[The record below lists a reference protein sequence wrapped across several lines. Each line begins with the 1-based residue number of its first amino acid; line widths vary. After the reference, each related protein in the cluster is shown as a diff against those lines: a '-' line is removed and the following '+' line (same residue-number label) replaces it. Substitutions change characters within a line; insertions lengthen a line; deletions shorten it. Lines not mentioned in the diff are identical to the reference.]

1 MSARV
6 VVKLGGEV
14 IRDAALGAVA
24 AELAALAKQRSVV
37 VVHGGGPQ
45 TTALQKALGQTP
57 NIVGGR
63 RVTDAATLDAIKMAV
78 AGQANVDLCAALTA
92 AGAKPVGLHGA
103 SSAVIRAKQRPPR
116 IYSGAGP
123 DPVDLGH
130 VGDVEGFDQGLLEL
144 LSGAGYLPVLA
155 CIGADSSGNV
165 YNINADIVATRV
177 AAALGAS
184 DLMALMD
191 VPGVLANRD
200 DPSTRFAKLGVAEA
214 KQLIADGV
222 VAGGMIPKLEE
233 SFVALEAGVPRVH
246 LLNRGLAEAAA
257 SPGSVGTLL
266 TNDSLAM
273 IRSRSS

>member
-14 IRDAALGAVA
+14 IRG
-24 AELAALAKQRSVV
+24 AALASVATELCELAKLRSVV

-92 AGAKPVGLHGA
+92 AGARPVGLHGA

-116 IYSGAGP
+116 VYSGAGP
-123 DPVDLGH
+123 EPIDLGH

-144 LSGAGYLPVLA
+144 LGGAGYLPVLA
-155 CIGADSSGNV
+155 CVGADAAGHV
-165 YNINADIVATRV
+165 FNINADIVATRV
-177 AAALGAS
+177 AVALAAS
-184 DLMALMD
+184 DLLALMD
-191 VPGVLANRD
+191 VPGVLAKRD
-200 DPSTRFAKLGVAEA
+200 DPSSRFPRLTVAEA

-233 SFVALEAGVPRVH
+233 SFVALGAGVPRVH
-246 LLNRGLAEAAA
+246 LLNHGLAEAAA

-266 TNDSLAM
+266 VA
-273 IRSRSS
+273 

>member
-1 MSARV
+1 MSAPV

-14 IRDAALGAVA
+14 IRG
-24 AELAALAKQRSVV
+24 AALADVAGELALLAKARRVV

-45 TTALQKALGQTP
+45 TSALQKALGQTP

-63 RVTDAATLDAIKMAV
+63 RVTDAAALDAIKMAV
-78 AGQANVDLCAALTA
+78 AGQANVDLCAALTG

-103 SSAVIRAKQRPPR
+103 SSALIRATKRPPR
-116 IYSGAGP
+116 VYSGAGP
-123 DPVDLGH
+123 DPIDLGH
-130 VGDVEGFDQGLLEL
+130 VGDVEGFDQEL
-144 LSGAGYLPVLA
+144 LALLWSAGYLPVLA
-155 CIGADSSGNV
+155 CLGADAEGHV
-165 YNINADIVATRV
+165 FNINADIVATRV

-200 DPSTRFAKLGVAEA
+200 DPGSRFDRLEVARA
-214 KQLIADGV
+214 KQLIAEGV

-233 SFVALEAGVPRVH
+233 SFVALAAGVPRVH
-246 LLNRGLAEAAA
+246 LLNRDLAKAAE

-266 TNDSLAM
+266 VP
-273 IRSRSS
+273 